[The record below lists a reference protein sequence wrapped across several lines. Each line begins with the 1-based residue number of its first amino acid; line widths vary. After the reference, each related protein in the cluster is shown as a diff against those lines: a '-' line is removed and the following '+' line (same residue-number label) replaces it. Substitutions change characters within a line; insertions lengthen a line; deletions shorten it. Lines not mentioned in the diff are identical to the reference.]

1 MKVELGGKTYN
12 FEVTAGTIRLY
23 RKLLNKDIL
32 VETELLEKIK
42 DKVKRATLESE
53 IYENLTYVLCYQS
66 DNTIG
71 TIEEFFSTLSIQELA
86 DAEVKAIECWIAGMQ
101 TTEKSKKINP
111 LFMGGCEYQKNI
123 TTLQL

>member
-53 IYENLTYVLCYQS
+53 VYENLTYVLCYQS

-71 TIEEFFSTLSIQELA
+71 TIEEFFSTLSVQELA
-86 DAEVKAIECWIAGMQ
+86 EAEVKVIECWITGMQ
-101 TTEKSKKINP
+101 TTEKSKK
-111 LFMGGCEYQKNI
+111 K
-123 TTLQL
+123 

>member
-12 FEVTAGTIRLY
+12 FEVTVGTIRLY

-32 VETELLEKIK
+32 VENEIIEKVK

-53 IYENLTYVLCYQS
+53 MYENLTYVLCYQS

-71 TIEEFFSTLSIQELA
+71 TLEEFFSTISVKEFA
-86 DAEVKAIECWIAGMQ
+86 KAEVAAVECWVASVYMI
-101 TTEKSKKINP
+101 EEDKK
-111 LFMGGCEYQKNI
+111 K
-123 TTLQL
+123 